1 MVPGPPVAR
10 GCVWARPQWR
20 QRIADHLS
28 EVLVQ
33 AVDGG
38 DVVVVLDMTVAVSR
52 LADARVSKLSL
63 DPAEVRPTF
72 KEPGGKRVAGG
83 MVAAVDEP
91 RPWRAGGAKRSQQ
104 KARDA

>member
-38 DVVVVLDMTVAVSR
+38 GVAVVLDMTVAVSR
-52 LADARVSKLSL
+52 LADAHVSKLSL
-63 DPAEVRPTF
+63 DPAEVRPPSRSQVAN
-72 KEPGGKRVAGG
+72 EWRVA
-83 MVAAVDEP
+83 
-91 RPWRAGGAKRSQQ
+91 
-104 KARDA
+104 

>member
-1 MVPGPPVAR
+1 
-10 GCVWARPQWR
+10 
-20 QRIADHLS
+20 
-28 EVLVQ
+28 
-33 AVDGG
+33 
-38 DVVVVLDMTVAVSR
+38 VLDMTVAVSR

-63 DPAEVRPTF
+63 DRPTF

>member
-1 MVPGPPVAR
+1 
-10 GCVWARPQWR
+10 
-20 QRIADHLS
+20 
-28 EVLVQ
+28 
-33 AVDGG
+33 
-38 DVVVVLDMTVAVSR
+38 VLDMTVAVSR